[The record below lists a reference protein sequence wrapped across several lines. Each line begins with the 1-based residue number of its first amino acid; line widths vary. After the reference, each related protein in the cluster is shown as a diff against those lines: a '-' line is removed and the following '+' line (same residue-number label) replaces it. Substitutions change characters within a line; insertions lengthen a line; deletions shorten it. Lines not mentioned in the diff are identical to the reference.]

1 MRVSKT
7 GFAPAFQLSAIGAF
21 PVIRFSG
28 IRSARHACAALALFG
43 ASMGLAS
50 AQDAYPSRPIQLVVP
65 FSAGGDAD
73 MAARNLAAAATGPV
87 GQSLIVLNKPG
98 ANGVIGSDFV
108 KNAAPDGYTLLVGRI
123 GSQVLLPA
131 LQPKT
136 TDYSWK
142 DFTFLG
148 LLELNPVICVV
159 DPGSKY
165 KTLKDLAAE
174 LKAHPGKLTYSH
186 SGLATVQNL
195 APQLLLSS
203 LGLKPDAAVNIPYKG
218 GNEVAM
224 AVLSRDVDFACN
236 NLSSMTG
243 LVKSGKL
250 RALVTTTPERLPE
263 FPDIPTA
270 RESGFPKLEAVI
282 GWSALFGPP
291 KMDAAAVKTWAAVLK
306 HVSQDPKWI
315 AGNANFGGIPHVL
328 SPAETEKY
336 VGQAYA
342 VYSELVAQAGLQ
354 MP

>member
-1 MRVSKT
+1 MVK
-7 GFAPAFQLSAIGAF
+7 F
-21 PVIRFSG
+21 PGIRFPDG
-28 IRSARHACAALALFG
+28 RSARHACAAAFLLG
-43 ASMGLAS
+43 AMTGLAS
-50 AQDAYPSRPIQLVVP
+50 AQDVYPSKPIQLVAP

-73 MAARNLAAAATGPV
+73 MAARNLAAAATGPI
-87 GQSLIVLNKPG
+87 GQSLVVLNKAG

-159 DPGSKY
+159 NPESKY
-165 KTLKDLAAE
+165 KTLNDLAAE

-203 LGLKPDAAVNIPYKG
+203 LGLKADAAVNIPYKG

-224 AVLSRDVDFACN
+224 AVLSKDVDFACN

-243 LVKSGKL
+243 VVKSGKL

-263 FPDIPTA
+263 FPNIPTA

-282 GWSALFGPP
+282 GWSALYGPP
-291 KMDAAAVKTWAAVLK
+291 KMDPAAVKKWATVLK
-306 HVSQDPKWI
+306 QVSQDPKWI

-328 SPAETEKY
+328 SPTETEKY
-336 VGQAYA
+336 VGESYA
-342 VYSELVAQAGLQ
+342 IYSELATRAGLR
-354 MP
+354 MD